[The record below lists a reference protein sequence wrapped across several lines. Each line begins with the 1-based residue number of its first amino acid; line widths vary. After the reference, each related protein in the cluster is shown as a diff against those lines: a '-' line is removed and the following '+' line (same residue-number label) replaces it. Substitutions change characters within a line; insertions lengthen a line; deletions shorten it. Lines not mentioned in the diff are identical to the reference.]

1 MHQKCLAVLLA
12 AAITSVTAGAAPSKR
27 TVADQPLQTLTPA
40 QAKVQAEALIAFRE
54 QRYSAAFGRFAALAD
69 AGHVPSA
76 EIALVMLRYST
87 TMFGS
92 DWSASTP
99 QQASWHA
106 LVINNTRSRAVVL
119 DGGKAE

>member
-1 MHQKCLAVLLA
+1 MRLKCLAVLFAATITSA
-12 AAITSVTAGAAPSKR
+12 AASAAPTVR
-27 TVADQPLQTLTPA
+27 TVTDQPLQTLTPA
-40 QAKVQAEALIAFRE
+40 QAKLQAEALNAFRA

-92 DWSASTP
+92 DWSASAP
-99 QQASWHA
+99 QQAGWHA
-106 LVINNTRSRAVVL
+106 LLINNTRSRAVVL
-119 DGGKAE
+119 DAGKAE